1 MGDYVIKMNLE
12 VYDRKNPENN
22 IGVIYD
28 TDMSEKDAESI
39 DAVEKTF
46 INLNRKV
53 LKEGISEHLENIS
66 KKNARNI
73 RNKKAE

>member
-39 DAVEKTF
+39 DAVEKIF

>member
-28 TDMSEKDAESI
+28 TDMSQKDAESI

-73 RNKKAE
+73 RNKKVE